1 MQKLVTSTANL
12 GDFRITNFST
22 WGGGVWKSGVY
33 RVLWKWNS
41 VSPSG
46 EALPV
51 KTLTSD
57 SYSYSCVKEKASF
70 VNFAGVQL
78 SFSHFRLQRVED
90 VQVS

>member
-1 MQKLVTSTANL
+1 M
-12 GDFRITNFST
+12 
-22 WGGGVWKSGVY
+22 
-33 RVLWKWNS
+33 
-41 VSPSG
+41 
-46 EALPV
+46 

-57 SYSYSCVKEKASF
+57 SCSYSCVKEKASF